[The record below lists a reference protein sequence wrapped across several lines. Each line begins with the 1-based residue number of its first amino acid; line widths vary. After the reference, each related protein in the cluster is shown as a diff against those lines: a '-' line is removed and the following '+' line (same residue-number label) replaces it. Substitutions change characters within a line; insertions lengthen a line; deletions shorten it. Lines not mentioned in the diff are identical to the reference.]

1 MLSLSAVQAEWVPS
15 NFYAVATSACLHV
28 LIERKKDK
36 FIYERFLLYIF
47 SRLII
52 ALDTGG
58 TVNQCVGNSQGS
70 LVNTIKKY
78 LYHNLFAR
86 S

>member
-1 MLSLSAVQAEWVPS
+1 MVSLSVVQAEWVPS

>member
-1 MLSLSAVQAEWVPS
+1 MVSLSIVQTEWVPS
-15 NFYAVATSACLHV
+15 NFYAVATRACLHD

-52 ALDTGG
+52 ALDTDG